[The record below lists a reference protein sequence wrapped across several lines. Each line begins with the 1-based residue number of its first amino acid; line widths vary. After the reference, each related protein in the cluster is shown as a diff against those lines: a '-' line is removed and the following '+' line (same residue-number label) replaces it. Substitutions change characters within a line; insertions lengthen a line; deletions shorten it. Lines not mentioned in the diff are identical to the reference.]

1 MHKVYS
7 VQAGSSI
14 MNYTQYL
21 VLVSTAHF
29 PQWGGT
35 PYLYMY
41 DVTSDGSFTG
51 TVSTS
56 DALTFNPSLSSF
68 GSADGVAATG
78 DVLFAPTTYKL
89 RLYYVDN
96 NCKIIGGYEFDCID
110 K

>member
-1 MHKVYS
+1 M
-7 VQAGSSI
+7 QERSI
-14 MNYTQYL
+14 MRSILYWYL
-21 VLVSTAHF
+21 RLTSRNGEAL
-29 PQWGGT
+29 

-78 DVLFAPTTYKL
+78 DVLFAPTTDGYKL